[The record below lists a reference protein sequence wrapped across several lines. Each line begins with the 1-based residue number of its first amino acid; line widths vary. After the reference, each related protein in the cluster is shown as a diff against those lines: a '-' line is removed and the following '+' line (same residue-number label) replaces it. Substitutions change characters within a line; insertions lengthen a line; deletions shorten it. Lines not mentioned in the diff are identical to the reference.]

1 MSGISRI
8 TRVFVNGYFASS
20 TLLYLQL
27 IMQMQTN
34 MSHGKSSSNILH
46 KPAHLLSFIK
56 HVLDRIHHPSNEGLH
71 DLDWDNISDEA
82 DSDDDTPGA
91 TIVTSDEEMTET
103 SLNLLLSILE
113 GEVGQSSYLCALLKY
128 LH

>member
-1 MSGISRI
+1 
-8 TRVFVNGYFASS
+8 
-20 TLLYLQL
+20 
-27 IMQMQTN
+27 MQMQTN
-34 MSHGKSSSNILH
+34 MSHGRSSSNILH

-56 HVLDRIHHPSNEGLH
+56 HVLDRIHHPINEGRH

-82 DSDDDTPGA
+82 DSDDDTPAA
-91 TIVTSDEEMTET
+91 TIITSDEEMAET

-113 GEVGQSSYLCALLKY
+113 GEVGQPSFLPVLLEY

>member
-1 MSGISRI
+1 M
-8 TRVFVNGYFASS
+8 FVNEYFASR

-34 MSHGKSSSNILH
+34 MSHGKPSSNILH

-56 HVLDRIHHPSNEGLH
+56 HVLDRICHPNNEGRH

-91 TIVTSDEEMTET
+91 TIITADEEMAET

-113 GEVGQSSYLCALLKY
+113 GEVGQSSFPHISMEFLY
-128 LH
+128 